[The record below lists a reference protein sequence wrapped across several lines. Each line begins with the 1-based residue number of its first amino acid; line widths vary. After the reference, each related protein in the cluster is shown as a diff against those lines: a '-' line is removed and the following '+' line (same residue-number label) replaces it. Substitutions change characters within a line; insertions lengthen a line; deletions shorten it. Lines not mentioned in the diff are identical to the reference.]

1 MRKTDFDAL
10 LQGVAEMKAIE
21 AGTLKPSR
29 VYRGEDIL
37 ASFVPDAARIR
48 KSLKL
53 SQAKF
58 ATLLGIS
65 VDTLQNW
72 EQGRRSPDGPARVL
86 LRVASAHPE
95 ALMDV
100 ARRTT
105 RSTGKRKAVRRG

>member
-1 MRKTDFDAL
+1 MREADFEDL
-10 LQGVAEMKAIE
+10 LQSIREAGAIM
-21 AGTLKPSR
+21 AGTLEPAR

-37 ASFVPDAARIR
+37 ALFIPDAARIR

-72 EQGRRSPDGPARVL
+72 EQRRRKPDGPARVL
-86 LRVASAHPE
+86 LRVASTHPE
-95 ALMDV
+95 ALLSV
-100 ARRTT
+100 ARPAPKRRRG
-105 RSTGKRKAVRRG
+105 RSTT